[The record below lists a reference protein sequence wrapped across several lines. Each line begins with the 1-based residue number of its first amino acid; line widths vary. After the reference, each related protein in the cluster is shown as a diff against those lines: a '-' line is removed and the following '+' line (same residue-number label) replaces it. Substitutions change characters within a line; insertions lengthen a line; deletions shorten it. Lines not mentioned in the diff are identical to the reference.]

1 VCDHLG
7 YLQIAEMKIC
17 SDANRATT
25 YKPKVC
31 FHKAKLGSEKAEAFC
46 TMAKV
51 SFSTVS
57 G

>member
-1 VCDHLG
+1 
-7 YLQIAEMKIC
+7 MKIC